1 MPKTTPPKPPV
12 ATARAAKP
20 KPPAREASAEVE
32 QRGKR
37 RQVAA
42 EVNEAPTAKPAR
54 SRRALESDVEE
65 AVVEQAPAVITASR
79 TGIIKVPSILTSKA
93 FAELSALVDKVE
105 AQTEIS
111 TSTLSTSSF
120 VKNAIASGCLMYD
133 FVSGGGVAPGR
144 FTIVPGREGSG
155 KSTLVNYLAS
165 TCVLQGTPIYWF
177 DAESALSPDY
187 VSKIFSK
194 FGLRFGELLGVR
206 DMKNKARWE
215 VPPIIRYSDDSIG
228 ERVFKTM
235 HGMLKILPTVRQDS
249 NGNWWKLI
257 VGKTKKEWVE
267 DEREGR
273 PQYLFIVDSWPALLP
288 EAIDENP
295 DKSPMAVQ
303 ARMFSDNIKLV
314 KALLGQKNCVLFS
327 TNQLRLNPGARMCVH
342 GDTSVTLVD
351 GRTLSI
357 REIVEKKIKAKVW
370 SLNEKTGKIE
380 PKRITGWYKN
390 GDVQSAN
397 EWISFKTRTVNTSN
411 GVCGFTVTHD
421 HKVITDSGWKR
432 AEDITLND
440 RLVTRNPSIING
452 TLREFLAG
460 TSIGDLSLATW
471 KIGNSVGRQA
481 SLTLCNN
488 EQPEYLQWKLG
499 KLLDH
504 FTFTEYKY
512 GRYGKIKDLIAAGE
526 RKKETKNFTSFRSN
540 ARYDLKQW
548 KDLIGP
554 RSARNIYDDFTA
566 LSLAVW
572 YMDDGNCD
580 NGRTSSR
587 GCITAKRF
595 KGNEEELGF
604 LVALLAKFGIET
616 TVEVK
621 VGRLNFTA
629 ENFTKLCRVICKY
642 VPPCM
647 QYKLAEEFRG
657 KYKDFKLKA
666 KEETVLEYVEIT
678 EINRGSTRK
687 FREPTKYDIT
697 VEDNHNY
704 MVGNPQNGVIVHNSD
719 PVYEPGGEALKFYS
733 DNRTRIMRV
742 SPNTAG
748 VPSGAGAKFSEEPGL
763 NGGVDRFVYAK
774 IQNTKNKAFAP
785 FRESTFRIRFLKD
798 GAPGDG
804 ICESWDC
811 ASYLQA
817 TGQMLQ
823 RGNTMTMHVRPT
835 KEKGKDNPLFE
846 DGQRINRA
854 QFKELVEAPRFK
866 RAVYMHCLRQIR
878 GGYAFQLER
887 ESMSRLIAAGG
898 EESAAVSDDS
908 GVEA

>member
-1 MPKTTPPKPPV
+1 MPKTMPPKPPV
-12 ATARAAKP
+12 APSKAAKP
-20 KPPAREASAEVE
+20 KPSVREASAEVE
-32 QRGKR
+32 QGGKR
-37 RQVAA
+37 RRVQA

-54 SRRALESDVEE
+54 SRRALESDAEDGVI
-65 AVVEQAPAVITASR
+65 EQAPSVITASR
-79 TGIIKVPSILTSKA
+79 TGLVKVPAILLSSA
-93 FAELSALVDKVE
+93 FAELSAMVDKVE
-105 AQTEIS
+105 AHTEIA

-228 ERVFKTM
+228 EHVFKTM
-235 HGMLKILPTVRQDS
+235 HGMLKLLPTVRQDS
-249 NGNWWKLI
+249 NGNWWKLM

-288 EAIDENP
+288 ESIDENP

-327 TNQLRLNPGARMCVH
+327 TNQLRLNPGARM
-342 GDTSVTLVD
+342 
-351 GRTLSI
+351 
-357 REIVEKKIKAKVW
+357 
-370 SLNEKTGKIE
+370 
-380 PKRITGWYKN
+380 
-390 GDVQSAN
+390 Q
-397 EWISFKTRTVNTSN
+397 
-411 GVCGFTVTHD
+411 
-421 HKVITDSGWKR
+421 
-432 AEDITLND
+432 
-440 RLVTRNPSIING
+440 
-452 TLREFLAG
+452 
-460 TSIGDLSLATW
+460 
-471 KIGNSVGRQA
+471 
-481 SLTLCNN
+481 
-488 EQPEYLQWKLG
+488 
-499 KLLDH
+499 
-504 FTFTEYKY
+504 
-512 GRYGKIKDLIAAGE
+512 
-526 RKKETKNFTSFRSN
+526 
-540 ARYDLKQW
+540 
-548 KDLIGP
+548 
-554 RSARNIYDDFTA
+554 
-566 LSLAVW
+566 
-572 YMDDGNCD
+572 
-580 NGRTSSR
+580 
-587 GCITAKRF
+587 
-595 KGNEEELGF
+595 
-604 LVALLAKFGIET
+604 
-616 TVEVK
+616 
-621 VGRLNFTA
+621 
-629 ENFTKLCRVICKY
+629 
-642 VPPCM
+642 
-647 QYKLAEEFRG
+647 
-657 KYKDFKLKA
+657 
-666 KEETVLEYVEIT
+666 
-678 EINRGSTRK
+678 
-687 FREPTKYDIT
+687 
-697 VEDNHNY
+697 
-704 MVGNPQNGVIVHNSD
+704 D

-774 IQNTKNKAFAP
+774 VQNTKNKAFAP

-823 RGNTMTMHVRPT
+823 RGNTMTMHVRPA
-835 KEKGKDNPLFE
+835 KDKGKDNPIFE
-846 DGQRINRA
+846 EGQRISRA

-878 GGYAFQLER
+878 AGYAFQLER